1 MYLPAA
7 LPHTCMNLAAALPHI
22 HELVSGIAA
31 YTYTSSRVNVPS
43 AATTVQVVALYIQ
56 KFVSASMGEELSG
69 SQTTLNSRC
78 SRDSRS
84 ELSRGCYVCGDRRRA
99 PVAQR
104 QRQSRQQVGQ
114 CLSRDEGRAALP
126 HIMCFFTA
134 LPQILS
140 LHCRF
145 CLVANVFAEYC
156 LLSFAASSRHCRFC
170 VLFAFFGNKVF
181 AFLATIVSLIAK
193 IRST

>member
-1 MYLPAA
+1 MGNSGLASGVCMQKSDWFYYLYSR
-7 LPHTCMNLAAALPHI
+7 LAK
-22 HELVSGIAA
+22 
-31 YTYTSSRVNVPS
+31 R
-43 AATTVQVVALYIQ
+43 VVARMRRWSLI
-56 KFVSASMGEELSG
+56 
-69 SQTTLNSRC
+69 
-78 SRDSRS
+78 
-84 ELSRGCYVCGDRRRA
+84 RRRA

-104 QRQSRQQVGQ
+104 LRQSRQQVGQ

-170 VLFAFFGNKVF
+170 VLFAFFGNKVWH
-181 AFLATIVSLIAK
+181 LWGTYGLK
-193 IRST
+193 

>member
-1 MYLPAA
+1 MFLQQQ
-7 LPHTCMNLAAALPHI
+7 LRFKLLH
-22 HELVSGIAA
+22 
-31 YTYTSSRVNVPS
+31 
-43 AATTVQVVALYIQ
+43 YIQ
-56 KFVSASMGEELSG
+56 KFFPQACGKSCRARKQKRA
-69 SQTTLNSRC
+69 QTTLNSRC
-78 SRDSRS
+78 SLPLLAKRIVARMLRMRRWS
-84 ELSRGCYVCGDRRRA
+84 LIRRRA

-126 HIMCFFTA
+126 HIMCFSTA

-156 LLSFAASSRHCRFC
+156 LLSFAASSRHLPL
-170 VLFAFFGNKVF
+170 LF
-181 AFLATIVSLIAK
+181 
-193 IRST
+193 